1 MQKIEVN
8 PIKFVRN
15 WNWSNV
21 LALQSND
28 GTTSGGVVI
37 PVCDT
42 PEEYEGLRLSLYS
55 SVGSDFF
62 IDNGLKFI
70 CEQTGFDQKKNEERE
85 LVEQLVSKGFDIT
98 CQGAYIDEAKY
109 LFLNRALSNLVEF
122 AQNNENRL
130 FNTQVGLATQQGVK
144 SNKYVFLQ
152 EFDQKFGS
160 GFYDEHGVL
169 DEYTRYGGK
178 WYWHPENF
186 PYRCA
191 QILSE
196 DLIIV
201 LAQAVGQDPKTFIN
215 GVWGEIAPQMRG
227 KDMSDQKAYYGKK
240 AEKMLKEAC
249 VGKTYGE
256 LLLTAMGEYLAK
268 MKTQF
273 PEINES
279 YDVNLREIM
288 KHYQNGG
295 LVLENCFAVVDEDR
309 IIAIAS
315 SDKVAKEIAKNRG
328 LTEAE
333 IMSATDALKQIKNTQ
348 KQRI

>member
-1 MQKIEVN
+1 M
-8 PIKFVRN
+8 
-15 WNWSNV
+15 
-21 LALQSND
+21 
-28 GTTSGGVVI
+28 
-37 PVCDT
+37 
-42 PEEYEGLRLSLYS
+42 
-55 SVGSDFF
+55 
-62 IDNGLKFI
+62 
-70 CEQTGFDQKKNEERE
+70 
-85 LVEQLVSKGFDIT
+85 
-98 CQGAYIDEAKY
+98 
-109 LFLNRALSNLVEF
+109 
-122 AQNNENRL
+122 
-130 FNTQVGLATQQGVK
+130 
-144 SNKYVFLQ
+144 Q

-191 QILSE
+191 QILSD
-196 DLIIV
+196 DLINV

-227 KDMSDQKAYYGKK
+227 KDMSDQEAYYGKK
-240 AEKMLKEAC
+240 SEKLLKEVC

-268 MKTQF
+268 MKAQF

-279 YDVNLREIM
+279 YEVNLRETM

-333 IMSATDALKQIKNTQ
+333 IMSATDALKQMKNTQ
-348 KQRI
+348 NQRI